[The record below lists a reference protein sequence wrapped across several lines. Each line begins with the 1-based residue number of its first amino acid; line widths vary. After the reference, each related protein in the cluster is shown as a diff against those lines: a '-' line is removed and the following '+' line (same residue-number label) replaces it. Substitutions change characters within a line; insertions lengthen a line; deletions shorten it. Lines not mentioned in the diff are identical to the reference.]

1 MGMGV
6 GVDDERGEVAEHV
19 ARDQISSQTFFCTCF
34 ISFSVFFFFKGK
46 KGDTTPCI
54 KKRG

>member
-1 MGMGV
+1 MGM

-34 ISFSVFFFFKGK
+34 ISFSVFFF
-46 KGDTTPCI
+46 
-54 KKRG
+54 